1 MRRTRT
7 TAAAAAAA
15 AGVERRRVSQ
25 SVTAAAAAA
34 GVRIERRE
42 TRRQEVEHARGDQ
55 LILLPF
61 FRLLSSSLVVH
72 RSPADAVA
80 DAASPQTVRERG
92 RRVVREE
99 LKREREGGREEE
111 P

>member
-7 TAAAAAAA
+7 TAAAAAA

-80 DAASPQTVRERG
+80 DAAVAPLLRLYARE
-92 RRVVREE
+92 VDV
-99 LKREREGGREEE
+99 
-111 P
+111 